1 MKTITYV
8 LLALLICATFIGTGS
23 AFTALDGRSS
33 IVFTVEPTG
42 SLSPNDIV
50 TASTVILLSANSM
63 ADASDSLT
71 VYTDLYNA
79 HCKISVYKG
88 NYKNEAIAGIVPTT
102 TIQSSVSSLGYA
114 LPAFSIGY
122 TKDAST
128 LRIVVTGTV
137 SENSKGK
144 SITVLKILQGG
155 TPSGEL
161 STASTQ
167 SQYVYNP
174 DDFSGNV
181 ALADEKIASLESRI
195 STYIGYG
202 IDVSEVTTK
211 LQSAKIS
218 LAAAKSAGTADI
230 SVASKNLEAATT
242 SLSAGEKALSLMGI
256 NKIQVNINEVNAII
270 KELQNKGWYT
280 NKVTNLKSD
289 NTDINTDVISY
300 KSLGTPF
307 VDDILI
313 RSETAVSSAH
323 EYQVSANSSP
333 LSVLG
338 SVLPIIIVIVVA
350 VVVVVGAI
358 VFIRRRRGGWDE
370 LG

>member
-1 MKTITYV
+1 MKKITYI
-8 LLALLICATFIGTGS
+8 LLALLVCATFIGTGS
-23 AFTALDGRSS
+23 AFTALDGSS
-33 IVFTVEPTG
+33 SVVFTVEPTG

-50 TASTVILLSANSM
+50 TASTTILLSANSM
-63 ADASDSLT
+63 ADGSDSLT
-71 VYTDLYNA
+71 VYSDLGNA
-79 HCKISVYKG
+79 QCTIYVYKG

-102 TIQSSVSSLGYA
+102 TLQSSVSSLGYS
-114 LPAFSIGY
+114 PSAFSIGY

-128 LRIVVTGTV
+128 LRIVITGTV
-137 SENSKGK
+137 SENLKGK

-181 ALADEKIASLESRI
+181 AVAEERIASLESRI
-195 STYIGYG
+195 STYIGYD
-202 IDVSEVTTK
+202 IDVSDVTTN
-211 LQSAKIS
+211 LQSAKTS

-242 SLSAGEKALSLMGI
+242 SLTAAEKALSLKGLAE
-256 NKIQVNINEVNAII
+256 IQVNIDEVNTLI
-270 KELQNKGWYT
+270 KKLQEMGWDT

-289 NTDINTDVISY
+289 NTNINTDVLSY
-300 KSLGTPF
+300 KSIGTPL
-307 VDDILI
+307 VDDILV
-313 RSETAVSSAH
+313 RSETAVSLAH
-323 EYQVSANSSP
+323 EYLESANTSP
-333 LSVLG
+333 LAAIG
-338 SVLPIIIVIVVA
+338 SILPIIIVIVVA
-350 VVVVVGAI
+350 VVVVFGVI
-358 VFIRRRRGGWDE
+358 IFIRRRRGGWDE